1 MSREIAVLQAV
12 RLKGRPGPADVAAAT
27 GSAEAEVA
35 AALDSLVSAGACKEM
50 NGRFML
56 TPEGRDRLNALLA
69 EERPTVDQDA
79 LRATYDEFDA
89 HNSALKQVVTDW
101 QLRDG
106 EPNDH
111 TDAAYDA
118 GVVDQ
123 LAALHDRFAPLVER
137 MAATA
142 PRRAPDTGRVA
153 NPSAHGQAGDHTFIA
168 RPIADSYH
176 TVWFE
181 LHQDLI
187 GLLGLSRQE
196 EAASGRA
203 E

>member
-1 MSREIAVLQAV
+1 MSSEIAVLQAV
-12 RLKGRPGPADVAAAT
+12 RLKGRPAPSDVAAAT
-27 GSAEAEVA
+27 GTSEPEVGGV
-35 AALDSLVSAGACKEM
+35 LSSLVDAGTCKEM

-56 TPEGRDRLNALLA
+56 TPEGRERLNALLA
-69 EERPTVDQDA
+69 EERAGVDQDA
-79 LRATYDEFDA
+79 LRTAYEEFDE

-101 QLRDG
+101 QMRDG

-118 GVVDQ
+118 GVVEQ
-123 LAALHDRFAPLVER
+123 LAALQERFAPLVDRMVVAAER
-137 MAATA
+137 LR
-142 PRRAPDTGRVA
+142 PYPGRF
-153 NPSAHGQAGDHTFIA
+153 AHAIEQVKGGDHSFIA
-168 RPIADSYH
+168 RPITDSYH

-181 LHQDLI
+181 LHEDLI

>member
-1 MSREIAVLQAV
+1 MSNELAVLQAV

-27 GSAEAEVA
+27 GLPESEALGV
-35 AALDSLVSAGACKEM
+35 LGTLVEAGTSKEL

-56 TPEGRDRLNALLA
+56 TPEGREHLNALIAA
-69 EERPTVDQDA
+69 ERESVDQDA
-79 LRATYDEFDA
+79 LRAAYEEFDE
-89 HNSALKQVVTDW
+89 HNTALKQVVTAW
-101 QLRDG
+101 QMRDG

-111 TDAAYDA
+111 TDATYDA
-118 GVVDQ
+118 GVVEQ
-123 LAALHDRFAPLVER
+123 LAALHERFAPLVDR
-137 MAATA
+137 MVAAA
-142 PRRAPDTGRVA
+142 PRLAPYPARFA
-153 NPSAHGQAGDHTFIA
+153 NAIAQVQAGDHSFIA

-181 LHQDLI
+181 LHEDLI